1 MWIMPYDCSRMW
13 VGEQERDRIILSDRI
28 SLPNNQ
34 HHSTATPGNSVYS
47 LENLNTRKLD
57 TAMMELRIKEMK
69 LFYIV
74 TIDEVAEQSED
85 QSMRN
90 PLSIGGERSSI
101 RHL

>member
-1 MWIMPYDCSRMW
+1 
-13 VGEQERDRIILSDRI
+13 
-28 SLPNNQ
+28 
-34 HHSTATPGNSVYS
+34 
-47 LENLNTRKLD
+47 
-57 TAMMELRIKEMK
+57 MMELRIKEMK